1 MVIQMTTRKKT
12 GTKVTRGDVKVAN
25 DIVEK
30 IAAIAAGEIEG
41 VADFAPKSGLQQL
54 FGLLGPDRGV
64 RVEVGSKEVAVDLD
78 IAVEY
83 GSRIPDVVR
92 NIRRNITQRINEM
105 TGLEVVELNI
115 RVNDL
120 HFPDEGIPLT
130 QKGEIPE
137 ARVK

>member
-12 GTKVTRGDVKVAN
+12 TPGVSRGDVKVAN

-30 IAAIAAGEIEG
+30 IVAIAANEIEG
-41 VADFAPKSGLQQL
+41 VAELAPENGLMQL

-64 RVEVGSKEVAVDLD
+64 RVEVGLREVAIDLD

-83 GSRIPDVVR
+83 GCRIPEIAR
-92 NIRRNITQRINEM
+92 KIRKNISQQVNEM

-120 HFPDEGIPLT
+120 CFRDDSTPLT
-130 QKGEIPE
+130 AKGEIPE